1 MEASDMLDV
10 IHFFL
15 EEDNHHASKEEADA
29 RSSAREIIYQD
40 FYGHPYK
47 YSTSGTTS
55 SGSAQGDYS
64 IDEPE
69 NKTVVP
75 FDPLKGPTKS
85 FVPATPVNASMTKP
99 FGEALD
105 EPLSK

>member
-1 MEASDMLDV
+1 MLDV

-15 EEDNHHASKEEADA
+15 EEDTRHASKEEADA
-29 RSSAREIIYQD
+29 HSSMRDVIYQD
-40 FYGHPYK
+40 FYGHAYK

-55 SGSAQGDYS
+55 SVSAQGDYS

-69 NKTVVP
+69 NETVVP

-85 FVPATPVNASMTKP
+85 FIPATAVNASMTKP
-99 FGEALD
+99 FGEVLD
-105 EPLSK
+105 EPLFK